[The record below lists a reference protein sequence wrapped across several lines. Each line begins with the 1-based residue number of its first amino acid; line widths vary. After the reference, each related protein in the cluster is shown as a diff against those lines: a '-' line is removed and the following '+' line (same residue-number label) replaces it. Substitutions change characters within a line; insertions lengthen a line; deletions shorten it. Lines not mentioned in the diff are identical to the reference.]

1 MFGLILSFIAKLGGT
16 VTGYLFKKK
25 IADIVHTGIAAKVG
39 KDVIVAELQT
49 GAELY
54 RTRADLLKSFKWTQ
68 WLIFAALVPP
78 ILHQGMV
85 FLDSTPFPYI
95 DFDYIW
101 PTIKMHVQ
109 GSWGV
114 VKAPAPYDE
123 REWQLI
129 ASLLGIQGGL
139 SVGMAF
145 LKFLFA
151 RK

>member
-1 MFGLILSFIAKLGGT
+1 MLGLIFNFIAKLGGT
-16 VTGYLFKKK
+16 VAGYLFKKK
-25 IADIVHTGIAAKVG
+25 IADIVETAIVAKVG

-49 GAELY
+49 SAEMFK
-54 RTRADLLKSFKWTQ
+54 TRSDMLKGFRWTQ

-78 ILHQGMV
+78 LLHQGMV

-95 DFDYIW
+95 DFDYLW
-101 PTIKMHVQ
+101 PTIKTHIV
-109 GSWGV
+109 GSWSV
-114 VKAPAPYDE
+114 PKAPPPYDE

-139 SVGMAF
+139 SVGLSF

-151 RK
+151 KR

>member
-25 IADIVHTGIAAKVG
+25 IADVVSTAIAAKVG
-39 KDVIVAELQT
+39 KDVIIAELQT
-49 GAELY
+49 GAELFK
-54 RTRADLLKSFKWTQ
+54 TRADLLKSFRWTQ
-68 WLIFAALVPP
+68 WLILAALIPP
-78 ILHQGMV
+78 VMHQGAV

-95 DFDYIW
+95 TFEYLMPVIE
-101 PTIKMHVQ
+101 THVT
-109 GSWGV
+109 GSWRV
-114 VKAPAPYDE
+114 PKAPPPYDE

-145 LKFLFA
+145 LKFLFT
-151 RK
+151 RR

>member
-1 MFGLILSFIAKLGGT
+1 MFGLILGFIAKLGGT

-25 IADIVHTGIAAKVG
+25 IADVVETAIAAKVG
-39 KDVIVAELQT
+39 KDVIIAELQT
-49 GAELY
+49 GAEMFK
-54 RTRADLLKSFKWTQ
+54 TRADMLKSFKWTQ

-78 ILHQGMV
+78 LLHQGMV
-85 FLDSTPFPYI
+85 FLDSTPFPYLG
-95 DFDYIW
+95 FDYLMPVIE
-101 PTIKMHVQ
+101 MHEV
-109 GSWGV
+109 GSWKV
-114 VKAPAPYDE
+114 PKAPPPYDE

-139 SVGMAF
+139 SVGLSL